1 MREYNNNTQFLGYAR
16 LYGSEPGGQAEYLGV
31 SHADYGPIKVP
42 QIGEDERYLYL
53 SDVLPT
59 AWQAVQYAAPPQG
72 GSLAVLGLG
81 PVGQMSARIGRHL
94 GYEVFAVDR
103 FQGVG
108 PWPNAM
114 ASTRWTPRRGGRAGE
129 GSHRRPWPECCGRC
143 GRDRSPQFPH
153 RVGDPPGGGCAA
165 VPAGA

>member
-1 MREYNNNTQFLGYAR
+1 MREYNNNAQFLGYSR
-16 LYGSEPGGQAEYLGV
+16 LYGSVPGGQAEYLRV
-31 SHADYGPIKVP
+31 PPADYGPIEVP

-81 PVGQMSARIGRHL
+81 PVGQMSARIGRYL
-94 GYEVFAVDR
+94 ATRCSRWTR
-103 FQGVG
+103 FQSVG

-114 ASTRWTPRRGGRAGE
+114 ASTRWTPRAR
-129 GSHRRPWPECCGRC
+129 WPSG
-143 GRDRSPQFPH
+143 
-153 RVGDPPGGGCAA
+153 
-165 VPAGA
+165 